1 MRAARGR
8 GARAGLGR
16 AVQAVGA
23 GQLARPR
30 AEGGRLPRPGL
41 VTQTCRGLGG
51 RGEVLGDLDVAVGG
65 HLVLEQ
71 QRLPPLLGQGS
82 LPRGAAACTGV
93 TVEAAPGSVTAPL
106 GTVSSRASQL
116 TRPRQCCHSFH
127 VEKLFYLVEVR
138 RHQSGTHESTPRAA
152 AGQPTCNS
160 NHLRV

>member
-93 TVEAAPGSVTAPL
+93 TVEAAPGPAHRSPRDSFLSCLSIDSASSMLSFFSRGKTFLSCGSAPSSVWNT
-106 GTVSSRASQL
+106 
-116 TRPRQCCHSFH
+116 
-127 VEKLFYLVEVR
+127 
-138 RHQSGTHESTPRAA
+138 
-152 AGQPTCNS
+152 
-160 NHLRV
+160 